1 MSQDKL
7 ILQAGRADSQYWRD
21 LWRYRELFLFLAWR
35 DVLVRYKQTA
45 VGVAWAL
52 IRPLVNMLV
61 FTLIFGYI
69 AKLPSNGVPYPI
81 LVFAAQ
87 LPWQL
92 FSNALSESS
101 GSLVSNAGLISKMYF
116 PRMIVPC
123 SSLIVGLVD
132 FLVSLLILAGLMI
145 YYQYTPSPR
154 VLMLPLFTL
163 LTLAAAGGA
172 GLWLTALMV
181 KYRDF
186 RFVTPFLIQIGAYV
200 SPIGFSS
207 SNIPDSLRT
216 IYAINPLV
224 GIIDGFRWSIL
235 GDSHPLN
242 TTSLGISVIVTA
254 FLLATGIWYFR
265 KTERSFADLI

>member
-1 MSQDKL
+1 MSEHKL
-7 ILQAGRADSQYWRD
+7 VLEAGRTESQYWRD
-21 LWRYRELFLFLAWR
+21 LWRYRELFIFLAWR

-45 VGVAWAL
+45 VGIAWAL

-101 GSLVSNAGLISKMYF
+101 GSLVSNASLISKMYF

-132 FLVSLLILAGLMI
+132 FLFSFLILVGLML
-145 YYQYTPSPR
+145 YYQYTPDIR
-154 VLMLPLFTL
+154 ILALPLFTL

-186 RFVTPFLIQIGAYV
+186 RFVTPFLIQVGAYV

-207 SNIPDSLRT
+207 SNIPDPLRP
-216 IYAINPLV
+216 IFALNPMV
-224 GIIDGFRWSIL
+224 GIIEGFRWSIL
-235 GDSHPLN
+235 GDGQPLN
-242 TTSLGISVIVTA
+242 TTDLGISILMTL
-254 FLLATGIWYFR
+254 FLLVTGIWYFR